1 MVLIQPAATC
11 ENNYL
16 WLLQQTEE
24 STKTKRIQIRAL
36 DKNVFL
42 MKVTKNFLIN
52 KRNINF
58 VSE

>member
-1 MVLIQPAATC
+1 MVLIQPGDTC